1 MSEASEPTGCTPGCT
16 NRGQGERSGRNGR
29 LNWTV
34 LLDQAGIPDAPG
46 YQECLAAMR
55 SRPKRTAV
63 RTGKKG
69 RKGK

>member
-1 MSEASEPTGCTPGCT
+1 MSEAEGPTGCTPGCT

-46 YQECLAAMR
+46 YQECLAKVR
-55 SRPKRTAV
+55 SKPKPVQR
-63 RTGKKG
+63 KKG
-69 RKGK
+69 KRR